1 MSNEQSAPAARCP
14 LPALLL
20 AGIVLTAVLSA
31 ALHGMFVADAPG
43 ANDLYPRWRGA
54 QLFWQE
60 GIDPYSEEASLAIQT
75 GIYGRPALPDE
86 DQVLFVYPFYAAF
99 FMWPLAGLS
108 YDWAQAIWMAV
119 VMLSLATAVILLLR
133 LFDWRQSVWLL
144 GVTLLWSVIFYHS
157 ARTVLLGQFAGPV
170 FLFMAASLLSLKR
183 GRDGWAG
190 LFLALATL
198 KPQMIFL
205 LIPALLGW
213 TAGRRP
219 DGRRRWRFWWGFG
232 GMMAGLTA
240 VSFLLLPGWLAG
252 FARQVGYY
260 PDYTVTG
267 PPVWVITGYYWP
279 QLGKPVEYAL
289 SLLLLAWMGW
299 QWRHL
304 RHLTLDSPRF
314 WLIIGLTL
322 VVTNSVILRTATTN
336 YVVMYL
342 PLLLGLK
349 WMGARYGRIWPA
361 LFFLAS
367 IVSLWAL
374 FFATAQ
380 GDFEHPVMYLPLPL
394 GLLAWFAVYEWR
406 NRRSLAGETDQI

>member
-1 MSNEQSAPAARCP
+1 MNNEQSATRFP

-20 AGIVLTAVLSA
+20 AGLILTAVLSA
-31 ALHGMFVADAPG
+31 ALHGLFVADAPG

-99 FMWPLAGLS
+99 FMWPLAGLP

-133 LFDWRQSVWLL
+133 LFDWRQPPWLL
-144 GVTLLWSVIFYHS
+144 GVTLLWSLIFYHS

-170 FLFMAASLLSLKR
+170 FLFMAAAFLALKR

-198 KPQMIFL
+198 KPQMFFL

-213 TAGRRP
+213 TAV
-219 DGRRRWRFWWGFG
+219 RRRWRFWWGFG

-252 FARQVGYY
+252 FARQVSYY

-336 YVVMYL
+336 YVAMYL

-349 WMGARYGRIWPA
+349 WLGERYGRIWPA

-367 IVSLWAL
+367 IVGLWAL
-374 FFATAQ
+374 FFATVQ

-394 GLLAWFAVYEWR
+394 GLLAWFIIYEWQ
-406 NRRSLAGETDQI
+406 NRRSSTEGTDQI